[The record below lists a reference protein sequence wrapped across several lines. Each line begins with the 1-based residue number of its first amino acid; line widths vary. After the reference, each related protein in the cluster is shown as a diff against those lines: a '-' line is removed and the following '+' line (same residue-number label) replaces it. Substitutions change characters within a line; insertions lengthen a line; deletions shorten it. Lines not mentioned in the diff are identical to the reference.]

1 MNTKE
6 TIMWLKIMRADLKN
20 FPEVSNSK
28 KIEAL
33 SNAIDIVDAYEAFI
47 SNNATNGDI
56 IKALFPNMYI
66 EECDYDIFTTLDG
79 DTRFTYDWWNA
90 PYKPESEEK

>member
-1 MNTKE
+1 MDTKE
-6 TIMWLKIMRADLKN
+6 TITWLKIMRANLKE
-20 FPEVSNSK
+20 FPEISNSK

-33 SNAIDIVDAYEAFI
+33 SNAIDIVEDNEFI

-90 PYKPESEEK
+90 PYKPESEG